1 MKKLLYVSL
10 IILIGGAM
18 FFSFFGEANAV
29 LINFPNPLE
38 YDTFGEL
45 VDAIIRFIFYI
56 AVVITP
62 LMIIIGAFYLLTAAG
77 DPKRVGTGKTII
89 IYTLIGLALILLA
102 RAVIGM
108 IEKIIGVKIGG

>member
-1 MKKLLYVSL
+1 
-10 IILIGGAM
+10 M

-29 LINFPNPLE
+29 NFSNPLV

-45 VDAIIRFIFYI
+45 VDAMIRFIFNM
-56 AVVITP
+56 AMFITP

-102 RAVIGM
+102 RAIITM
-108 IEKIIGVKIGG
+108 IEKVIGVKIGG